1 MKINRI
7 VVALGIASLSSLSY
21 AGGDT
26 IKIGIPIG
34 LSGAN
39 SVVAPSVVQSAELAA
54 AEINASG
61 GILGKQVELIVA
73 DDGSG
78 AVGAQKAFDSLIYEK
93 KVDALISME
102 TSAARNAAL
111 PIVSRGK
118 VPYIY
123 TSSYEGHS
131 CNKWMY
137 ANGWVPEQM
146 SSSIVD
152 YLSKTNNAKTFFLIG
167 SDYAFGRGVLK
178 FTKDYIEK
186 IGGTVVGEEYLPM
199 DGSDWT
205 AIIAKL
211 RSVSPDALISC
222 TAGGAPNVSLGKQIK
237 SAGIKIPYGN
247 MALDEGTAKSMG
259 SAAAGLIVAGS
270 YITTIDSLENR
281 KYLEAMKKKFGDEL
295 KTPNDLSVPQYEAIY
310 AYKAAV
316 EKVGSAD
323 DHKAVIKAL
332 GEVEV
337 TGPRGKTKMDPVG
350 RHTDLNM
357 FLGQVQDDGSVKIVE
372 TFKNV
377 SAGTQCKF

>member
-54 AEINASG
+54 EEINASG

-146 SSSIVD
+146 STSIVD

-167 SDYAFGRGVLK
+167 
-178 FTKDYIEK
+178 
-186 IGGTVVGEEYLPM
+186 
-199 DGSDWT
+199 
-205 AIIAKL
+205 
-211 RSVSPDALISC
+211 
-222 TAGGAPNVSLGKQIK
+222 
-237 SAGIKIPYGN
+237 
-247 MALDEGTAKSMG
+247 
-259 SAAAGLIVAGS
+259 
-270 YITTIDSLENR
+270 
-281 KYLEAMKKKFGDEL
+281 
-295 KTPNDLSVPQYEAIY
+295 
-310 AYKAAV
+310 
-316 EKVGSAD
+316 
-323 DHKAVIKAL
+323 
-332 GEVEV
+332 
-337 TGPRGKTKMDPVG
+337 
-350 RHTDLNM
+350 
-357 FLGQVQDDGSVKIVE
+357 
-372 TFKNV
+372 
-377 SAGTQCKF
+377 